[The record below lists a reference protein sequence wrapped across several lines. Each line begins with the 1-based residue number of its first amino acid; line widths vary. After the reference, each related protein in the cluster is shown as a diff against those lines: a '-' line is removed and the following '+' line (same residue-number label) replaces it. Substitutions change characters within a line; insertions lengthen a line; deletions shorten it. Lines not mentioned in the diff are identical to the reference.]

1 MTYDQRIAR
10 IKEWFKSEVLTR
22 FTPPNGVDPKAA
34 AMDVIESVN
43 ANIPNS
49 VDGAQLDNFLASITK
64 EIVRASRSRTIPM
77 PKDFIQAA
85 KNISE
90 RRGDGP
96 ELPTSTPDDLDPV
109 KLTER
114 RIRRGD
120 AIGDQWLRGSLR
132 LQLLEQTSI
141 TEKDLEPYEK
151 WLATTA
157 HKQ

>member
-1 MTYDQRIAR
+1 MNYDQRIAR

-34 AMDVIESVN
+34 AMDVIECVN

-49 VDGAQLDNFLASITK
+49 VDQTQLDNFLASITK

-85 KNISE
+85 KNVSE

-96 ELPTSTPDDLDPV
+96 GPAISTSDDLDPV

-114 RIRRGD
+114 RVARGD

-132 LQLLEQTSI
+132 QQLLEQTSV

-151 WLATTA
+151 YIASAA

>member
-1 MTYDQRIAR
+1 MTYEER
-10 IKEWFKSEVLTR
+10 IKVIKDWFKTDVLSR
-22 FTPPNGVDPKAA
+22 FTPPNGVDPKST

-49 VDGAQLDNFLASITK
+49 VEGTQLDNFLASITK

-85 KNISE
+85 KNTSE

-96 ELPTSTPDDLDPV
+96 ELTTSTSGDLDPV

-114 RIRRGD
+114 RIQRGD
-120 AIGDQWLRGSLR
+120 AIGETWLRGSLR
-132 LQLLEQTSI
+132 KQLLDQTSV

-151 WLATTA
+151 YIASTA